1 MIDQKALLQ
10 NVQHFYMDISDPEL
24 MEKALLPDDIVIH
37 LAAQSH
43 VDVSFKNPVQTTVSN
58 VVGVHSLLAS
68 CVKKGV
74 KKIVI
79 MSTDEVYGSLNQKQR
94 PFSEDSQ
101 YRPNNPYSASKAAA
115 EIIINSYKYHLK
127 SNILIVR
134 GNNIFGNRQYP
145 EKLIPSC
152 IYNVLKNKPI
162 KLHGNGKNIRCYLSV
177 YDFAD
182 AIYLLIKKN
191 C

>member
-1 MIDQKALLQ
+1 MWTDLLQ
-10 NVQHFYMDISDPEL
+10 TQHYLQRQI
-24 MEKALLPDDIVIH
+24 LLERIFF
-37 LAAQSH
+37 QSCLNA
-43 VDVSFKNPVQTTVSN
+43 K
-58 VVGVHSLLAS
+58 
-68 CVKKGV
+68 V
-74 KKIVI
+74 KKIIHV
-79 MSTDEVYGSLNQKQR
+79 STDEVYGEKLSGSFKENDK
-94 PFSEDSQ
+94 
-101 YRPNNPYSASKAAA
+101 PNPTNPYSASKAAA
-115 EIIINSYKYHLK
+115 ETIINSYKYHLK

-182 AIYLLIKKN
+182 AIYLLIKKIRLEPTILVIIN
-191 C
+191 ILKI